1 MSNGETVGS
10 ESSDKPP
17 AASSCDESR
26 RGRRVTSDKSVAWW
40 HWHRRLYNWVV
51 HWADTRYGFVALI
64 VLALTEPICVP
75 IPADIMVVGLCLGK
89 PKRSL
94 RYGLTC
100 AFFSVLGGTIAF
112 SLGLAIGPERLEHFF
127 GSVAQFLEWISFG
140 LIHLGDKV
148 ESALEIYRKY
158 NIWAIAVSA
167 LTPVP
172 YMIFSWVGGAMAN
185 VSVLKFVGISL
196 VFRTMRFGG
205 EALLFYFLGE
215 KARRL
220 IEKYFNI
227 ATVVVIILLIF
238 VVYVIKKLGHIFGG

>member
-1 MSNGETVGS
+1 MANDEATI
-10 ESSDKPP
+10 DKTI
-17 AASSCDESR
+17 DEQS
-26 RGRRVTSDKSVAWW
+26 VTNNKAIAWW

-51 HWADTRYGFVALI
+51 HWADTRYGMIALI
-64 VLALTEPICVP
+64 MLALTEPICVP
-75 IPADIMVVGLCLGK
+75 IPADVLVIGLCLGK

-112 SLGLAIGPERLEHFF
+112 SLGLAIGPERVVDLF
-127 GSVAQFLEWISFG
+127 GSIGIGAKAQL
-140 LIHLGDKV
+140 
-148 ESALEIYRKY
+148 ALDLYTKY
-158 NIWAIAVSA
+158 DFWAIAISA

-172 YMIFSWVGGAMAN
+172 YMIFSWVGGMAE
-185 VSVLKFVGISL
+185 VSLLKFVTISI

-205 EALLFYFLGE
+205 ESLLFYFLGE

-227 ATVVVIILLIF
+227 ATVVVIILLVV
-238 VVYVIKKLGHIFGG
+238 VVYLIKLLGRMFSG

>member
-1 MSNGETVGS
+1 MPNDEVVNS
-10 ESSDKPP
+10 ESSYEPR
-17 AASSCDESR
+17 E
-26 RGRRVTSDKSVAWW
+26 TSDESVAWW
-40 HWHRRLYNWVV
+40 QWHRRLYNWVV
-51 HWADTRYGFVALI
+51 HWADTHYGMAALI

-75 IPADIMVVGLCLGK
+75 IPADVLVIGLCLGK

-112 SLGLAIGPERLEHFF
+112 SLGLAIGPERVVEFF
-127 GSVAQFLEWISFG
+127 NSISLGPKAQL
-140 LIHLGDKV
+140 
-148 ESALEIYRKY
+148 ALDLYTKY
-158 NIWAIAVSA
+158 DFWAISISA

-172 YMIFSWVGGAMAN
+172 YMIFSWVGGMAE
-185 VSVLKFVGISL
+185 VSLLKFVTISI
-196 VFRTMRFGG
+196 VFRTMRFGS

-227 ATVVVIILLIF
+227 ATIVVIILLIC
-238 VVYVIKKLGHIFGG
+238 VVYAIKLLGRIFTG

>member
-1 MSNGETVGS
+1 MSNDEMVARK
-10 ESSDKPP
+10 SSD
-17 AASSCDESR
+17 ER
-26 RGRRVTSDKSVAWW
+26 RATSNESVAWW
-40 HWHRRLYNWVV
+40 QLHRRLYNWVV
-51 HWADTRYGFVALI
+51 HWADTRYGIVALI

-75 IPADIMVVGLCLGK
+75 IPVDVLVVGLCLGK

-112 SLGLAIGPERLEHFF
+112 SLGLAIGPERVVDLFDSI
-127 GSVAQFLEWISFG
+127 GLGAKAQL
-140 LIHLGDKV
+140 
-148 ESALEIYRKY
+148 ALDIYTKY
-158 NIWAIAVSA
+158 DFWAIAISA

-172 YMIFSWVGGAMAN
+172 YMIFSWVGGMAE
-185 VSVLKFVGISL
+185 VSLLKFVTISI
-196 VFRTMRFGG
+196 VFRTMRFGS

-227 ATVVVIILLIF
+227 ATVVVIILLAV
-238 VVYVIKKLGHIFGG
+238 VVYVVRWLGHIFTG

>member
-1 MSNGETVGS
+1 MPNDEVISNV
-10 ESSDKPP
+10 SSNERP
-17 AASSCDESR
+17 ATDN
-26 RGRRVTSDKSVAWW
+26 KSVAWW

-51 HWADTRYGFVALI
+51 HWADTRYGMAALI

-75 IPADIMVVGLCLGK
+75 IPADVLVIGLCLGK

-100 AFFSVLGGTIAF
+100 ALFSVLGGTIAF
-112 SLGLAIGPERLEHFF
+112 SLGLAIGPERVVGFF
-127 GSVAQFLEWISFG
+127 NTIGLGSKAQL
-140 LIHLGDKV
+140 
-148 ESALEIYRKY
+148 ALDLYTKY
-158 NIWAIAVSA
+158 DFWAISISA

-172 YMIFSWVGGAMAN
+172 YMIFSWVGGMAE
-185 VSVLKFVGISL
+185 VSLLKFVTISV

-227 ATVVVIILLIF
+227 ATIVVIILLAIVF
-238 VVYVIKKLGHIFGG
+238 YVIKLLGRMFTG

>member
-1 MSNGETVGS
+1 M
-10 ESSDKPP
+10 
-17 AASSCDESR
+17 AYDEAIIDT
-26 RGRRVTSDKSVAWW
+26 TSDEKPVTNNKAVTWW

-51 HWADTRYGFVALI
+51 HWADTRYGMIALI
-64 VLALTEPICVP
+64 LLALTEPVCVP
-75 IPADIMVVGLCLGK
+75 IPADVLVIGLCLGK

-112 SLGLAIGPERLEHFF
+112 SLGLAIGPERVVDLF
-127 GSVAQFLEWISFG
+127 GSIGIGAKAQL
-140 LIHLGDKV
+140 
-148 ESALEIYRKY
+148 ALDLYTKY
-158 NIWAIAVSA
+158 DFWAIAISA

-172 YMIFSWVGGAMAN
+172 YMIFSWVGGMAE
-185 VSVLKFVGISL
+185 VSLLKFVTISI

-205 EALLFYFLGE
+205 ESLLFYFLGE

-227 ATVVVIILLIF
+227 ATVVVIILLVF
-238 VVYVIKKLGHIFGG
+238 VVYLIKLLGRMFSG

>member
-1 MSNGETVGS
+1 MANDEATI
-10 ESSDKPP
+10 DK
-17 AASSCDESR
+17 
-26 RGRRVTSDKSVAWW
+26 TSDEQLVTNNKAVTWW

-51 HWADTRYGFVALI
+51 HWADTRYGMIALI
-64 VLALTEPICVP
+64 VLALSEPVCVP
-75 IPADIMVVGLCLGK
+75 IPADVLVIGLCLGK

-112 SLGLAIGPERLEHFF
+112 SLGLAIGPERIVDLF
-127 GSVAQFLEWISFG
+127 GSIG
-140 LIHLGDKV
+140 LGAKTQLSLDLYV
-148 ESALEIYRKY
+148 KY
-158 NIWAIAVSA
+158 DFWAIAISA

-172 YMIFSWVGGAMAN
+172 YMIFSWVGGMAE
-185 VSVLKFVGISL
+185 VSLLKFVTISI

-205 EALLFYFLGE
+205 ESLLFYFLGE

-227 ATVVVIILLIF
+227 ATVVVIILLVV
-238 VVYVIKKLGHIFGG
+238 VVYLIKLLGRMFSG

>member
-1 MSNGETVGS
+1 MSNGETVS
-10 ESSDKPP
+10 SKSSDERP

-26 RGRRVTSDKSVAWW
+26 RGRRATSNESVAWW
-40 HWHRRLYNWVV
+40 QLHRRLYNWVV
-51 HWADTRYGFVALI
+51 HWADTRFGIVALI

-75 IPADIMVVGLCLGK
+75 IPADVLVVGLCLGK

-112 SLGLAIGPERLEHFF
+112 SLGLAIGPERVVDLF
-127 GSVAQFLEWISFG
+127 GTIGLGAKAQL
-140 LIHLGDKV
+140 
-148 ESALEIYRKY
+148 ALDLYTKY
-158 NIWAIAVSA
+158 DFWAIAISA

-172 YMIFSWVGGAMAN
+172 YMLFSWLGGMAE
-185 VSVLKFVGISL
+185 VSLLKFVGISI

-215 KARRL
+215 RARRL

-227 ATVVVIILLIF
+227 ATVVVIILLICA
-238 VVYVIKKLGHIFGG
+238 VYVIKKIGHIFGG

>member
-1 MSNGETVGS
+1 MSDGEKVNS
-10 ESSDKPP
+10 ESSH
-17 AASSCDESR
+17 ES
-26 RGRRVTSDKSVAWW
+26 RVTSNESVAWW

-51 HWADTRYGFVALI
+51 HWADTRFGMLALI

-75 IPADIMVVGLCLGK
+75 IPADVLVIGLCLGK
-89 PKRSL
+89 PRRSL

-112 SLGLAIGPERLEHFF
+112 SLGVVIGGENVIKFF
-127 GSVAQFLEWISFG
+127 EQISFG
-140 LIHLGDKV
+140 PVHLGEKAQQ
-148 ESALEIYRKY
+148 ALGLYRRY
-158 NIWAIAVSA
+158 DFWAIAISA

-172 YMIFSWVGGAMAN
+172 YMLFSWVGGMAK
-185 VSVLKFVGISL
+185 VSLLKFIGIS
-196 VFRTMRFGG
+196 VIFRTMRFGG

-227 ATVVVIILLIF
+227 ATIVVIILLAV
-238 VVYVIKKLGHIFGG
+238 VVYVIKWLGHIFAG

>member
-1 MSNGETVGS
+1 MNDIAGE
-10 ESSDKPP
+10 PQQ
-17 AASSCDESR
+17 SR
-26 RGRRVTSDKSVAWW
+26 PVAWW
-40 HWHRRLYNWVV
+40 QLHRRLYNWVV
-51 HWADTRYGFVALI
+51 HWADTRFGIVALI

-75 IPADIMVVGLCLGK
+75 IPADVMVVGLCLGK

-112 SLGLAIGPERLEHFF
+112 SLGLAIGPERVVGLFDTI
-127 GSVAQFLEWISFG
+127 GLGAKAQL
-140 LIHLGDKV
+140 
-148 ESALEIYRKY
+148 ALDLYTKY
-158 NIWAIAVSA
+158 DFWAISISA

-172 YMIFSWVGGAMAN
+172 YMLFSWLGGMAE
-185 VSVLKFVGISL
+185 VSILKFVTISI

-215 KARRL
+215 RARRL

-227 ATVVVIILLIF
+227 ATFVVIILLA
-238 VVYVIKKLGHIFGG
+238 VLAYLMKKLGHIFGG